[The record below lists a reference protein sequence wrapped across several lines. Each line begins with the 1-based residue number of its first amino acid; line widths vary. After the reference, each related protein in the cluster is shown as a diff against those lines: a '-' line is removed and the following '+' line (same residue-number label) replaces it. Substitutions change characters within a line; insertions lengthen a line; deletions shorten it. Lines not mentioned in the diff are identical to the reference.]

1 MHEKKGSVI
10 TRFSVNK
17 ALVFIENSMLG
28 LEFISRGGAKQIFK
42 FKRKN
47 NRYLACN

>member
-1 MHEKKGSVI
+1 
-10 TRFSVNK
+10 
-17 ALVFIENSMLG
+17 MLG
-28 LEFISRGGAKQIFK
+28 LEFISGGGAKEILK